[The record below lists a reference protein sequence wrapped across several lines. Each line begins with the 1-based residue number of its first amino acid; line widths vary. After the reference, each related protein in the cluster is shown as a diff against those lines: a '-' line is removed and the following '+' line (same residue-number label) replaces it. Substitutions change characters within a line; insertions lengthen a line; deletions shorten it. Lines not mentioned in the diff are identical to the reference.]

1 MTDTASTRR
10 LPALG
15 AGIGSLLL
23 VLAACSTAT
32 STSSAA
38 SASAA
43 ASEASEA
50 ASEAAS
56 ESAEGSADES
66 MAAGPSITITGTS
79 SFGTGEVTVP
89 AGQQLTVIND
99 SSFPH
104 TVTEGENGGEAADS
118 RVNEQVSAGETI
130 QVPFPEPGDYNI
142 TCLFHAGMNM
152 VVHVE

>member
-1 MTDTASTRR
+1 MTDTALTRR
-10 LPALG
+10 LPALA

-23 VLAACSTAT
+23 VLAACSPAATT
-32 STSSAA
+32 STAA

-43 ASEASEA
+43 ASEASM
-50 ASEAAS
+50 AAS
-56 ESAEGSADES
+56 ESAEASADGSA
-66 MAAGPSITITGTS
+66 AGGPSITITGTS

-104 TVTEGENGGEAADS
+104 TVTEGENGGAAADA
-118 RVNEQVSAGETI
+118 RVDEQVAAGETI
-130 QVPFPEPGDYNI
+130 QVSFPEAGDYNI
-142 TCLFHAGMNM
+142 TCLFHSGMNM

>member
-15 AGIGSLLL
+15 AGVGSLLL

-38 SASAA
+38 SPST
-43 ASEASEA
+43 A

-56 ESAEGSADES
+56 MAASESAEASADGS
-66 MAAGPSITITGTS
+66 MAAGPTVTITGTS
-79 SFGTGEVTVP
+79 SFGTDEVTVP
-89 AGQQLTVIND
+89 SGQQLTVIND

-118 RVNEQVSAGETI
+118 RVNEQVAAGETI
-130 QVPFPEPGDYNI
+130 QVSFPEAGDYNI